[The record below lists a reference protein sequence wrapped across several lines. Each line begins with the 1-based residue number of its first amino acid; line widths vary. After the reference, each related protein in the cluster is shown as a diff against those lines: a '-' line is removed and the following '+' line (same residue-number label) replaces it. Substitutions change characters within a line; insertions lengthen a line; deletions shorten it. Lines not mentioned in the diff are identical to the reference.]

1 MTLLDFVCV
10 AYIGVTGIL
19 RFHRLIILSVM
30 NQLKTRIGNFTV
42 TKEDNSST
50 SDLNKV
56 NDATSPQHTRLLHIF
71 KFIIGSPFIISIYV
85 LFAIIHILIYIATGI
100 GDYFTFHQQAY
111 TSTSEM
117 FVEDTYM
124 FSPGGCAIGHKVLI
138 VFLTYA
144 AVYATIYAGFAVV
157 SLCMKRDVYRSKL
170 ESILHLLNWVFF
182 GVLYG
187 VMSFIDVISN
197 L

>member
-1 MTLLDFVCV
+1 M

-42 TKEDNSST
+42 SKEGNSSTST
-50 SDLNKV
+50 SDLNTV
-56 NDATSPQHTRLLHIF
+56 NDAASPQHTYLLHFF
-71 KFIIGSPFIISIYV
+71 KFIISSPFIISIYV
-85 LFAIIHILIYIATGI
+85 LVAIIHILIYIATGI
-100 GDYFTFHQQAY
+100 GDYFTFHNQAY

-117 FVEDTYM
+117 FVVDTYM
-124 FSPGGCAIGHKVLI
+124 FSPGGCAIGHNILV

-187 VMSFIDVISN
+187 VTSFIDVISD